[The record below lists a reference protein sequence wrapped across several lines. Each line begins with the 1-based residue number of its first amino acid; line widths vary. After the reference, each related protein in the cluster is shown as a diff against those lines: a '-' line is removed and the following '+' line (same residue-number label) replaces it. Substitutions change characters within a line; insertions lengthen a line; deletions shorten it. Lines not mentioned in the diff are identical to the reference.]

1 MKIRSILI
9 AFSIFLVLAGIAA
22 LVIAGMNYGWWSPH
36 TRVTA
41 PAKSDLVVPLT
52 RGPFTLKVYSPGK
65 DIAPKAL
72 IIFGSGDGGW
82 RERWEDRVASFLS
95 SQGYAVAGVDFKT
108 YSTTDYSR
116 ETLGKDTLLIA
127 AALREYFCAPD
138 APLVIAG
145 FSMGAIQAVPAA
157 AYVVRHN
164 LAGSQKL
171 AGLLLCAPGK
181 RGRYGLRTSDTLDV
195 APTGPNTFA
204 ITDFSRA
211 LDGLRVAQFHG
222 EGDVLSSTAWLNRL
236 TARHRLW
243 RLPDGFHS
251 FGGASDR
258 FLGQLSKGLN
268 WVLGDSAK

>member
-9 AFSIFLVLAGIAA
+9 AFSTLLILAGIAA

-36 TRVTA
+36 TRVAA
-41 PAKSDLVVPLT
+41 PAKSDLAVPLT
-52 RGPFTLKVYSPGK
+52 RGPFTLRIYGPGK

-82 RERWEDRVASFLS
+82 RQSWEDRVASFLS
-95 SQGYAVAGVDFKT
+95 SRGYGVAGVDFKA
-108 YSTTDYSR
+108 YSATDYSR
-116 ETLGKDTLLIA
+116 EILGQDTLLIA
-127 AALREYFCAPD
+127 AALREHLGAPN

-157 AYVVRHN
+157 AYVVTHH

-171 AGLLLCAPGK
+171 AGLLLCAAGE

-195 APTGPNTFA
+195 VPTGPNTFA

-222 EGDVLSSTAWLNRL
+222 EGDLLSSTAWLNRL
-236 TARHRLW
+236 TAPHRLW
-243 RLPDGFHS
+243 QLPNGFHS
-251 FGGASDR
+251 FGGAGDK
-258 FLGQLSKGLN
+258 FLLQLSEGLS
-268 WVLGDSAK
+268 WVLGGSAK